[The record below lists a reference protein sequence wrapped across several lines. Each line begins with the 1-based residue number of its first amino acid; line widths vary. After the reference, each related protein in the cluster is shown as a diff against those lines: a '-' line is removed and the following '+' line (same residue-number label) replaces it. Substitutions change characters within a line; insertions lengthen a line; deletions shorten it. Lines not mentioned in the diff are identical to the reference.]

1 MTLAQLAN
9 FVRIAELG
17 SLSKAAAVLRIA
29 QPALSR
35 QLRLLEADLGS
46 SVFMRHAWG
55 ISLTPAGEIL
65 LVRARKLL
73 LEAEAARDAIHALA
87 SEPTGRVAIGVP
99 TSVAVTLLPALAA
112 ILRNKWPKLRPHL
125 VDGFSA
131 QLHGRML
138 AGELDLALLYED
150 RAIGPLE
157 TTPLLAENLMLVT
170 SADTV
175 VEETS
180 AAEMLVGGPLILP
193 ARPNR
198 LRLIVDEALAN
209 RPGDEPDILEVDSL
223 PAIISMVERGQG
235 RTVLPYSTV
244 SEQVRRGS
252 LATWNL
258 QFPQLSRTLLL
269 VRPLD
274 RKLTAAVAAVEQEI
288 FALVSELAGPSRW
301 RGFQPP
307 ADAM

>member
-1 MTLAQLAN
+1 MTLVQLAN

-99 TSVAVTLLPALAA
+99 TSVAVTLLPELAA

-244 SEQVRRGS
+244 SEQVGRGS

-288 FALVSELAGPSRW
+288 FALVTQLAGHSRW

-307 ADAM
+307 ADAT